1 MSAISRRLVL
11 VFAAVLS
18 LAACGKGGGGGAVS
32 ADEMTLGDP
41 KAKVTMIEYASVA
54 CPVCAEFNN
63 TTFDELKKKYIDT
76 GKVYYVFR
84 EALTGNQ
91 ALAGSGFLLA
101 RCAGKDNYF
110 KVTDAVFRSQEQIYA
125 PGTEELRPGAAREV
139 LSRIAQQVGLSDD
152 QLNKCLTDPK
162 AISAL
167 NDRVVKYS
175 TQDKIEATPTFIING
190 KKYEGD
196 KTMADM
202 DAILQPLVK

>member
-1 MSAISRRLVL
+1 MSAISRRLVI

-18 LAACGKGGGGGAVS
+18 LAACSKGGSAVS
-32 ADEMTLGDP
+32 ADEMTMGDP

-63 TTFDELKKKYIDT
+63 TTFDDLKKKYIDT
-76 GKVYYVFR
+76 GKVHYVFR

-110 KVTDAVFRSQEQIYA
+110 KVTDAVFRSQEQIYV
-125 PGTEELRPGAAREV
+125 PGSEDLRPGAAREV

-152 QLNKCLTDPK
+152 QLTKCLTDTK

-167 NDRVVKYS
+167 NDRVEKYAK
-175 TQDKIEATPTFIING
+175 QDQIAATPTFIING

-196 KTMADM
+196 KTMAEM

>member
-1 MSAISRRLVL
+1 MSAFSRRLAL
-11 VFAAVLS
+11 VFIAALT
-18 LAACGKGGGGGAVS
+18 LAACNKGGGAVS
-32 ADEMTLGDP
+32 ADEMTMGDP

-63 TTFDELKKKYIDT
+63 TTFDDVKKKYIDT

-110 KVTDAVFRSQEQIYA
+110 KVTDAVFRSQDQIYS
-125 PGTEELRPGAAREV
+125 PGTEDLRPGAAREV

-152 QLNKCLTDPK
+152 QLSKCLQDPK
-162 AISAL
+162 AIQAL
-167 NDRVVKYS
+167 NDRVAKFAR
-175 TQDKIEATPTFIING
+175 QDTIEATPTFIING

-196 KTMADM
+196 KTMAEM